1 LRTYR
6 YTLKANDISYLTVK
20 LEMTQEK
27 MEKETVES
35 VPRCASGGTSN
46 SSSGTCT
53 SEQEFIQQVVQL
65 NNDKYSGVPSI
76 IYFHSTATKNDVR
89 I

>member
-1 LRTYR
+1 
-6 YTLKANDISYLTVK
+6 
-20 LEMTQEK
+20 MTQEK

-53 SEQEFIQQVVQL
+53 SEQEFIQQL

-76 IYFHSTATKNDVR
+76 TYFHSTATKNDVR